1 MRGTS
6 VKVDRGGCGESS
18 RSTALESPTHR
29 EAGVVNH
36 HAKSVPA
43 AAPINVTGAPSN
55 TLLPCVREVC
65 GRVAGTVRNPL
76 PSLLLPPPEDR

>member
-6 VKVDRGGCGESS
+6 VKVDRGGCGESP

-36 HAKSVPA
+36 HAKSV
-43 AAPINVTGAPSN
+43 
-55 TLLPCVREVC
+55 REVS